1 MTCSRSAPTGRR
13 TFSRHTDDAWHEP
26 VKGGSATLYRGLI
39 GAALCCVLTAPRA
52 LAQSFTERD
61 AATAARN
68 ALPFSVGEQLVY
80 KVMFGKIPAGTAR
93 MSVVG
98 VEDVRG
104 RPAYHLVFTIDGGIP
119 LLFRVHDRY
128 ESWIDTL
135 TLASRRHVEEIRQGR
150 YTRNT
155 RYEIFPEEK
164 KYRENNDTLKASV
177 DAPLDEWSFIYFIRT
192 IRVAVGQT
200 REFQRY
206 FKPDRNPVV
215 IRALRRDTVEVPS
228 GRYPT
233 VVVRPTIRTK
243 GIFAEDGQAEL
254 WFSDDARRMLVQMK
268 TKFSGF
274 SLSLLLTDVRAGGT

>member
-1 MTCSRSAPTGRR
+1 MERR
-13 TFSRHTDDAWHEP
+13 TSLQRTDDNDRTA
-26 VKGGSATLYRGLI
+26 VRGGGAIGLRVLL
-39 GAALCCVLTAPRA
+39 GAAVSCMLAMPRA
-52 LAQSFTERD
+52 QAQTVAERD
-61 AATAARN
+61 AGTEVRG

-80 KVMFGKIPAGTAR
+80 KVMFGKIPVGTAR

-104 RPAYHLVFTIDGGIP
+104 HPAYHLVFTIDGGIP

-215 IRALRRDTVEVPS
+215 VRALRRDTVEVPS

-233 VVVRPTIRTK
+233 VVVRPTIRAK

-268 TKFSGF
+268 TKFAGF
-274 SLSLLLTDVRAGGT
+274 SLSLLLTDVRAGGA